1 MEIFT
6 WLQREMSKVRHLNSC
21 LFRRIRV
28 GLFSQEPAQGGKL
41 DLAGGLGASH
51 DSQVFLSSKHCDSP
65 GFPGAGFSRWEAAGH
80 LRMGTWSS
88 PPAGPAIPVAL
99 SVLGLFRCISRNC
112 HQTARREPGCVMLG
126 ATGQ

>member
-28 GLFSQEPAQGGKL
+28 CLFSQEPAQGGKL

-65 GFPGAGFSRWEAAGH
+65 GFPGGVLQVGGSGPSQDGNLVKPTGRPSNSC
-80 LRMGTWSS
+80 GTQCS
-88 PPAGPAIPVAL
+88 AVIPL
-99 SVLGLFRCISRNC
+99 
-112 HQTARREPGCVMLG
+112 H
-126 ATGQ
+126 